1 MVLNHISI
9 GTYLKLEK
17 EIVQYYEIVNSRQG
31 TRISASLTPVLVAVH
46 KLETTLDSNNDVVQ
60 T

>member
-1 MVLNHISI
+1 MKSI

-31 TRISASLTPVLVAVH
+31 MRISASLTPVLLVAVH
-46 KLETTLDSNNDVVQ
+46 KLETLDSNNDVACFSWL
-60 T
+60 

>member
-1 MVLNHISI
+1 MVLNYISI

-31 TRISASLTPVLVAVH
+31 MRISASLTPVH
-46 KLETTLDSNNDVVQ
+46 KLETLDSNNDVVQ

>member
-1 MVLNHISI
+1 MVLNYLSI

-31 TRISASLTPVLVAVH
+31 MRISASLTPVAVQVRN
-46 KLETTLDSNNDVVQ
+46 SRQ
-60 T
+60 QQ

>member
-1 MVLNHISI
+1 MVLNYISI

-31 TRISASLTPVLVAVH
+31 MRISASLTPVLVAVH
-46 KLETTLDSNNDVVQ
+46 KLETLDSNNDVVQ

>member
-31 TRISASLTPVLVAVH
+31 MRISASLTPVLLVAVH
-46 KLETTLDSNNDVVQ
+46 KLETLDSNNDVVQ